1 MDIARGLVAIAAAIA
16 VFTGFATGIGEGMVA
31 TQAVESVGKNPEAF
45 DKIRTIMI
53 MGDAISET
61 CAIYGLLIAILL
73 IFVFA

>member
-16 VFTGFATGIGEGMVA
+16 VFTGFATGIGEGKVA
-31 TQAVESVGKNPEAF
+31 TQAVESV

>member
-1 MDIARGLVAIAAAIA
+1 M
-16 VFTGFATGIGEGMVA
+16 
-31 TQAVESVGKNPEAF
+31 GKNPEAF